1 MQRITET
8 LAQLPKL
15 HQPKK
20 ILLISE
26 IPVSENGKIVRK
38 INP

>member
-1 MQRITET
+1 MTRITET

>member
-20 ILLISE
+20 ILFISE
-26 IPVSENGKIVRK
+26 ITISDNGKIVRK
-38 INP
+38 INL